1 MLPTELTDAARRAT
15 NTFGSNFVSDSEL
28 LTYLSF
34 ALRELSHYSRC
45 YETID
50 VVTAV
55 ASQATYTVTAAA
67 FEIKQIT
74 YDGTKIK
81 PITFREAQAAGYLS
95 QDSNS
100 TGVPAYYYRWAN
112 DLVVNPAPS
121 ASGSQIQI
129 YSYATHPTVTASS
142 TIYIPET
149 LQHYTIH
156 YLKAMIR
163 SKETDAQGAATEL
176 GLWANAKEQA
186 KKEMIQRN
194 RADGYRVVQSEEN
207 LVYDPFGLV

>member
-81 PITFREAQAAGYLS
+81 PITFRE
-95 QDSNS
+95 
-100 TGVPAYYYRWAN
+100 AN